1 MTPQE
6 ARAWTLKEVSDFAK
20 KEQIYYEGEV
30 YEIHGEKR
38 QDISPEYHALQSIID
53 FCEQQLKKISY

>member
-6 ARAWTLKEVSDFAK
+6 ARAWTLKEVSDFCK
-20 KEQIYYEGEV
+20 KEQVYYEGEV
-30 YEIHGEKR
+30 YIIHGEKR
-38 QDISPEYHALQSIID
+38 QDIHPEYFALQKVID